1 MFYSKERKRGRALKF
16 ISRVIGQKRG
26 MEKPKGDLG
35 NIRSTRLY
43 D

>member
-26 MEKPKGDLG
+26 MEKPEGDLG
-35 NIRSTRLY
+35 NIRSNKAL
-43 D
+43 